1 MSATVKVDSR
11 AVISER
17 ARLAPGV
24 QVGAYAVIG
33 DDVELGENCVLH
45 SHAVVYGPAR
55 YGRENV
61 FYPFCSI
68 GGDPQDLK
76 YHGERTM
83 LEAGDRNAFRE
94 SVTVHRGTEKG
105 GGVTRI
111 GSDNLFMT
119 GAHIAHDCTV
129 GDRTIFANAATLAG
143 HVTVEDHATVGAF
156 CAVHQFCRLG
166 RYSYIGACT
175 VITQDVPPFARVV
188 DERNTRCYGINS
200 IGLERRGF
208 ARERIQAI
216 ERAYRLLLRSKL
228 NTTQAVEQMRSELND
243 SPDVAELIA
252 FVESSE
258 RGLTK

>member
-1 MSATVKVDSR
+1 MSATARVDFR

-45 SHAVVYGPAR
+45 PHAVVCGPAR

-143 HVTVEDHATVGAF
+143 HVTVEDHVTVGAF

-252 FVESSE
+252 FIESSE